1 MFLKYCFLCVSY
13 FVYFLCELILCL
25 LSKEMGLRNTQDD
38 ALDPNVE
45 KDSGKGKLLLQCW
58 SSLT

>member
-1 MFLKYCFLCVSY
+1 MSKISCISLL
-13 FVYFLCELILCL
+13 LILCL
-25 LSKEMGLRNTQDD
+25 LCKEMGLRNTEDD

-45 KDSGKGKLLLQCW
+45 KDSGKGELLLQYW